1 MIRQRII
8 LLILLVTAA
17 GASAQQAGAPA
28 NPTRLDQM
36 EAIYQKELSA
46 RHIPLLGKYLTELQK
61 HGAAATAE
69 EQPYYQ
75 AEIARIQ
82 AVIESGGALDLIA
95 AQKSPTGELPM
106 PAPMPPPDTPERKN
120 ALIVL
125 TPAMAAQT
133 APPWQEGA
141 KSPALVSAEWRIE
154 AMEAGTYD
162 ILIHYSAPMLAEPLP
177 VKVEFAGQTVQ
188 KVMETT
194 RMTKDAESFRIF
206 RLGTLALTT
215 DQRGETLS
223 LTVGDKKQPL
233 LNLKSILITKPRPPS
248 NQ

>member
-1 MIRQRII
+1 MIRHRII
-8 LLILLVTAA
+8 LLLVAAA
-17 GASAQQAGAPA
+17 GSASAQLPTATA

-46 RHIPLLGKYLTELQK
+46 RHIPLLGKYLTELQR

-82 AVIESGGALDLIA
+82 AVISGGGALDLIG
-95 AQKSPTGELPM
+95 AQQSPTGELPM
-106 PAPMPPPDTPERKN
+106 PAPMPPPDAPERKN

-125 TPAMAAQT
+125 TPGLAART
-133 APPWQEGA
+133 APPLAEGA
-141 KSPALVSAEWRIE
+141 VSPALVGAEWRIE

-194 RMTKDAESFRIF
+194 RVTKDVESFRIL
-206 RLGTLALTT
+206 RLGTLALTA
-215 DQRGETLS
+215 DQRGETLR
-223 LTVGDKKQPL
+223 LTVGDTKQPL
-233 LNLKSILITKPRPPS
+233 LNLKSVLITKPRPPS
-248 NQ
+248 N